1 MLHYSF
7 KMVWINSTPFLKMFY
22 NFMKTGLF
30 VIQNNFN
37 EILILY
43 SYISYIHQPEN
54 ELIAAP
60 FEGLFFKKPLG
71 ILCD

>member
-1 MLHYSF
+1 
-7 KMVWINSTPFLKMFY
+7 
-22 NFMKTGLF
+22 MKTGLF

-43 SYISYIHQPEN
+43 SYIPYIHHPEN

-60 FEGLFFKKPLG
+60 FEGLFLKSAWHSMWL
-71 ILCD
+71 DS